1 MGGAIGGGG
10 STGTERD
17 GGPAGPAARA
27 TAAEW
32 QPAPSGCG
40 CAVDPGQSPSGL
52 ALMLVAGGVVFSRR
66 RRR

>member
-1 MGGAIGGGG
+1 M
-10 STGTERD
+10 ERD
-17 GGPAGPAARA
+17 GSTPGPDAG
-27 TAAEW
+27 EM